1 MQSTLVC
8 TCEELLLDQHP
19 SGLVKYRIQK
29 DGTKGDAM
37 MFDKILAIQQ
47 QNSAEMRN
55 LMKELNQER
64 AEEAK
69 IHREET
75 QLLMNELRR
84 TQA

>member
-1 MQSTLVC
+1 MQIGGTAEKLPNY
-8 TCEELLLDQHP
+8 LRKIH
-19 SGLVKYRIQK
+19 GAIQK

-55 LMKELNQER
+55 LMIELNKQR
-64 AEEAK
+64 AEEAN

-75 QLLMNELRR
+75 QLLMNELWR